1 MDSPQAKTE
10 GVKTQLFRIN
20 RNLCAKEEDRRNS
33 LSHGKAVPALS
44 SEGASGRTPAQERR
58 KAFLLPSSSFCNR
71 TARFFIS
78 ACMKPLWADRR
89 TCFVRRVCGA
99 RKVVEAKSVLLRYS
113 LKRIPSAH
121 SLASPLQNTTA
132 SLGCVLAALL
142 HRSAGKVFFC
152 QAFLFAKKRLRSKYS
167 VKQFFTL
174 SGQTG
179 GLVSSGV
186 SAVRGSAPDV
196 SFAKLFFLQR
206 KAGYLTISLAA
217 AAYLAIFASTSSLFA
232 PFAMI

>member
-1 MDSPQAKTE
+1 MYFY
-10 GVKTQLFRIN
+10 QLKFSQSLPLGGRWI
-20 RNLCAKEEDRRNS
+20 RR
-33 LSHGKAVPALS
+33 
-44 SEGASGRTPAQERR
+44 RR
-58 KAFLLPSSSFCNR
+58 RRRELKRSSFVSIE
-71 TARFFIS
+71 T
-78 ACMKPLWADRR
+78 
-89 TCFVRRVCGA
+89 FVRK
-99 RKVVEAKSVLLRYS
+99 RKIGGTPSVTAKPCQLPPLRE
-113 LKRIPSAH
+113 P
-121 SLASPLQNTTA
+121 
-132 SLGCVLAALL
+132 LAALL